1 MKIRAVFFDMFNTL
15 ADPHEYL
22 EHTESDIL
30 GMEPSEWNSYVW
42 REDIAKDRGLGVI
55 KTEDELMDR
64 ICAVL
69 PFALSMEQREAVK
82 AAHRE
87 RLRKCMTEIPE
98 DVLKTVKALKEKGF
112 LLGIISNADITDNAS
127 WEESPLYPLFDDA
140 VFSCDVGMVKPNRDI
155 YELALERLG
164 VSPKEAVFV
173 GDGGSSEHR
182 GAKALGMTTIWTEH
196 LKEWDGGTREEI
208 SEYADHHVKDFSEIE
223 SILKGLILS
232 DEVVSDIQRYM
243 DKRRHKI
250 PKLMSDNTVL
260 PESSEYIPETYARLD
275 FVRPKPSVPMGSHAV
290 TGGVPED
297 IEEMIRNKEESF
309 QKHLFRLI
317 DRKGLEDPEVYKRAN
332 IDRRLFSKIRKNED
346 YKPSKSTAV
355 AFAIALK
362 LNLDETLDLLGRASI
377 TLSNSDD
384 FDMIIRYCITH
395 RIWNII
401 EVNYI
406 LERYGQPLLGA

>member
-127 WEESPLYPLFDDA
+127 
-140 VFSCDVGMVKPNRDI
+140 
-155 YELALERLG
+155 
-164 VSPKEAVFV
+164 
-173 GDGGSSEHR
+173 
-182 GAKALGMTTIWTEH
+182 
-196 LKEWDGGTREEI
+196 
-208 SEYADHHVKDFSEIE
+208 
-223 SILKGLILS
+223 
-232 DEVVSDIQRYM
+232 
-243 DKRRHKI
+243 
-250 PKLMSDNTVL
+250 
-260 PESSEYIPETYARLD
+260 
-275 FVRPKPSVPMGSHAV
+275 
-290 TGGVPED
+290 
-297 IEEMIRNKEESF
+297 
-309 QKHLFRLI
+309 
-317 DRKGLEDPEVYKRAN
+317 
-332 IDRRLFSKIRKNED
+332 
-346 YKPSKSTAV
+346 
-355 AFAIALK
+355 
-362 LNLDETLDLLGRASI
+362 
-377 TLSNSDD
+377 
-384 FDMIIRYCITH
+384 
-395 RIWNII
+395 
-401 EVNYI
+401 
-406 LERYGQPLLGA
+406 